1 MDAYT
6 RILRIFQVADCK
18 GLLFFL
24 HFSGFQNDSFYT
36 SKWPILPSRMTHFAE
51 QNGPFCDVKRPILE
65 IGSVFLSDLYGF
77 FTVSEAFAA
86 LELKKI

>member
-36 SKWPILPSRMTHFAE
+36 SKWPIL
-51 QNGPFCDVKRPILE
+51 E